1 MLSTWQRYNSLLAQ
15 KLDQYQGHLAALK
28 RLLKPGF
35 EVYNLGTGTATTVL
49 QLVDAFKQAS
59 GVDVPYQFVDRR
71 PGDVAWLWCS
81 PVKAKG
87 TVFRFTAMHY

>member
-1 MLSTWQRYNSLLAQ
+1 M
-15 KLDQYQGHLAALK
+15 
-28 RLLKPGF
+28 
-35 EVYNLGTGTATTVL
+35 YNLGTGTATTVL

-87 TVFRFTAMHY
+87 TVLQLNITKLFNHFLSISIKSSLVGRHNTT